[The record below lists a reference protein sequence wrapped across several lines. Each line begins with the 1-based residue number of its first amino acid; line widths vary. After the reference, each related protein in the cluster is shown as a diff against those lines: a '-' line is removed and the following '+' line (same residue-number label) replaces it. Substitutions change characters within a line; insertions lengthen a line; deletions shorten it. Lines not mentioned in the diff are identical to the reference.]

1 MRVQR
6 ANVQRLPI
14 AKGQRFTSFRTGA
27 AMEIVEVPAGRTDA
41 LTVER
46 RFPSRMRRAPPHVH
60 LDFAERFT
68 IVEGVADAR
77 IGDSQL
83 RLGKDEVHYAGPGV
97 LHCNPINRGRHP
109 LAYRQ
114 TFEPATEGARS
125 YVRTLA
131 QVLSDGRDEDGDLPW
146 SLVLAIGDV
155 TRERTYAK
163 WLPYELQRRVL
174 LPLGNY
180 VAGTRNLGVQLARVP
195 RATPEAPAKRATRL
209 RRGGVIAVKP
219 RTDRRV

>member
-1 MRVQR
+1 MV
-6 ANVQRLPI
+6 
-14 AKGQRFTSFRTGA
+14 
-27 AMEIVEVPAGRTDA
+27 IVDVPAGPADP
-41 LTVER
+41 LTIAR
-46 RFPSRMRRAPPHVH
+46 HFPSRTRWAPPHVH

-68 IVEGVADAR
+68 ILDGVADAR
-77 IGDSQL
+77 IGSSEL
-83 RLGKDEVHYAGPGV
+83 RLGQFQVHYAGPGV
-97 LHCNPINRGRHP
+97 LHSNPINRGRYP
-109 LAYRQ
+109 LAYLQ

-131 QVLSDGRDEDGDLPW
+131 HVLSEGRDEDGELPW

-195 RATPEAPAKRATRL
+195 RAAPDAPETAATR
-209 RRGGVIAVKP
+209 RRSGVI
-219 RTDRRV
+219 

>member
-1 MRVQR
+1 M
-6 ANVQRLPI
+6 A
-14 AKGQRFTSFRTGA
+14 
-27 AMEIVEVPAGRTDA
+27 IVEVPEGRADR
-41 LTVER
+41 LTIVR
-46 RFPSRMRRAPPHVH
+46 RFPSRMRWAPPHVH
-60 LDFAERFT
+60 LDFAERFM
-68 IVEGVADAR
+68 ILEGVADAR
-77 IGDSQL
+77 IGDSEL
-83 RLGKDEVHYAGPGV
+83 RLGQLEVHYAGPGV
-97 LHCNPINRGRHP
+97 LHSNPINRGRHP
-109 LAYRQ
+109 LTYLQ
-114 TFEPATEGARS
+114 SFEPATEGARS

-195 RATPEAPAKRATRL
+195 RAPEKGATR
-209 RRGGVIAVKP
+209 RRGGGLIIAAMR
-219 RTDRRV
+219 RTDRLV